1 MIVKE
6 TCKKIV
12 TWFLLVCNVFT
23 LIPLTVFADT
33 TPSKGEI
40 KDPVVLENWK
50 KMEIFKL
57 LKQLLK

>member
-40 KDPVVLENWK
+40 KDPVSRSWK
-50 KMEIFKL
+50 IGRRWRYSNY
-57 LKQLLK
+57 